1 MEATVSEIHAYPMRP
16 RDFFEPLFWSM
27 ETKREVMEHFLE
39 ASWIKRASVT
49 RSSGDGGTAHVFA
62 DSRREA
68 VELRRRPE
76 GKLELLRGCSGPGSG
91 PGRQTKRRR
100 SRKLVVG
107 LVERWREVRNWWEG
121 AGITDVYVYRFVLVD
136 GSVVDVARDPHV
148 KGVGEWTLV
157 GIVD

>member
-16 RDFFEPLFWSM
+16 RDFLEPLFWSM

-49 RSSGDGGTAHVFA
+49 RSSGDGVAAHAFA

-76 GKLELLRGCSGPGSG
+76 GRLELLRGCTETKG
-91 PGRQTKRRR
+91 TKRRR

-121 AGITDVYVYRFVLVD
+121 AGATDVYVYRFVLAG